1 MSGHA
6 HRRHSTRLLLAAA
19 LACAL
24 AWLGIAAATEI
35 GPVAR
40 TVHAGVEIVVAQPS
54 AQHVTQRATARLG
67 HTRSATVA
75 ATHRNLTGTAASRV
89 LAIVLAMLF
98 GLALARRDALS
109 CVVARL
115 PGVRAPPAVAR
126 DRAAA

>member
-24 AWLGIAAATEI
+24 ALLGIAAAAEI

-40 TVHAGVEIVVAQPS
+40 TVHAGAEIVIAQPS
-54 AQHVTQRATARLG
+54 AQHVTQRAAARLG
-67 HTRSATVA
+67 HVRSATVA
-75 ATHRNLTGTAASRV
+75 ASHRNPIGTAPSRV

-98 GLALARRDALS
+98 SLALARRDTLQRVA
-109 CVVARL
+109 ARL
-115 PGVRAPPAVAR
+115 PGVRAPPASAR
-126 DRAAA
+126 DRSAA

>member
-6 HRRHSTRLLLAAA
+6 HRRHSTRLLLAA

-24 AWLGIAAATEI
+24 AWLGMAAAAEI

-40 TVHAGVEIVVAQPS
+40 AVHASAEIVVAQPLT
-54 AQHVTQRATARLG
+54 QHVTQRATARLG
-67 HTRSATVA
+67 HIRSATVG
-75 ATHRNLTGTAASRV
+75 ATHRNLIGTAASRV

-98 GLALARRDALS
+98 SLALARRDALPG
-109 CVVARL
+109 VAARL

-126 DRAAA
+126 DRSAA